1 MPFISLIVG
10 AVLVIIDQIIKYFV
24 SAYLQP
30 VGSVSVIDNI
40 FSLTYVENK
49 GVAFGMFSD
58 MRWIFVV
65 LTSILL
71 VIIIFYM
78 FKKRPKGKF
87 FYVCA
92 ALIIGGGI
100 GNLIDRIFYGY
111 VIDYLSLSFFPPVC
125 NFADY
130 CITAGTIMLVIYLL
144 FFSDILDSSK
154 KAKVK
159 ND

>member
-10 AVLVIIDQIIKYFV
+10 AVLVIIDQIIKYFI

-30 VGSVSVIDNI
+30 VGSVSVIGNI

-58 MRWIFVV
+58 MRWIFVA

-71 VIIIFYM
+71 LIIIFYM

-144 FFSDILDSSK
+144 FFSDILNSSK
-154 KAKVK
+154 KAKIK
-159 ND
+159 K

>member
-10 AVLVIIDQIIKYFV
+10 AVLVIIDQIIKYFI

-58 MRWIFVV
+58 MRWIFVA

-154 KAKVK
+154 KAKKK

>member
-10 AVLVIIDQIIKYFV
+10 AMLVIIDQIIKYFV

-30 VGSVSVIDNI
+30 VGSVSVIDNL

-58 MRWIFVV
+58 MRWIFVA
-65 LTSILL
+65 LTAIMLAM
-71 VIIIFYM
+71 IIFYM

-87 FYVCA
+87 FYICA
-92 ALIIGGGI
+92 ALIIGGGV

-144 FFSDILDSSK
+144 FFSDILDGSK
-154 KAKVK
+154 KAKIK